1 MHAVLLILHVL
12 LGLAMIGVILIQTGK
27 GADIGAAFGGGSSQ
41 TVFGG
46 RGPTTFL
53 HRMTTALAALFMV
66 TSVILTIYAVRQQQ
80 PTSVIPEEPVRAAP
94 AKSAPAQPAE
104 PVPAQPEPPP
114 SAQ

>member
-1 MHAVLLILHVL
+1 MQAVMLIIHIVL
-12 LGLAMIGVILIQTGK
+12 ALALIGVILIQTGK

-94 AKSAPAQPAE
+94 VESA
-104 PVPAQPEPPP
+104 PAQPEPPP